1 MPTLTNAVT
10 PAAPGSDSNSSSKK
24 RRRVGYGGKKKKK
37 SSGEEEA
44 LERQREY
51 FKSLENQSLKIS

>member
-1 MPTLTNAVT
+1 VPTLTNAVT
-10 PAAPGSDSNSSSKK
+10 PAAPNNSSKK
-24 RRRVGYGGKKKKK
+24 RRRIGYGKKKK
-37 SSGEEEA
+37 SSAAEEA